1 MPGGQHTE
9 VAQAYVTIIPSMQ
22 GAQKAIADGLNASS
36 VGEKAGKDLGSGLKK
51 GISTIGVALGTAL
64 GNLMTRGLDT
74 VMGGLDR
81 GISRLDTI
89 ENYPKVMENLGY
101 KSEDAD
107 RSIKSIMDHLDGLP
121 TATDDMVSLTQ
132 SIADSTGD
140 LDLAT
145 KAALGFNDMLLANG
159 TSTAD
164 MVSATSMLNRVLGKQ
179 SATVQQWQSLQ
190 QHMPAQLSAVAE
202 HMLGAGKSS
211 EDLRL
216 ALEDGT
222 VSWNDF
228 LQAIVDLDE
237 QGNGEMASFAE
248 QARSMTGGIGTA
260 IENVQ
265 NRIGAGWA
273 EIIKSVGREDIATT
287 IDNLSYGLRGAMYK
301 VAEGVAYLRDKIADT
316 SIGENLGKIGE
327 AIGNMLTN
335 FANSDGLKSFVDGM
349 VGFID
354 GALQWLVDNGDF
366 VAAGISAIVGA
377 IEGFMALK
385 LVGTLTE
392 LPALLSGI
400 WAVLMANP
408 IVLVVTGV
416 SALVA
421 GLRYFFTETETGK
434 AIWAG
439 FCQGLSDLWEGL
451 KLDFDNMV
459 ATIKQRMEESAAQW
473 EVFKGNV
480 KGVIDAIIGFFLRLK
495 GDFDSMVARIKQN
508 LADNAVQWQQFKQNV
523 SNTIEGIKTAVAEK
537 FEAIKTAIE
546 EKIQAAKDKAGEIV
560 EGIKG
565 LFNFEWS
572 LPDLKLPHISVG
584 AYIEVPVLGTIPDP
598 STISVDWYKR
608 GGIFDEPTVAGL
620 GEAGKE
626 AAMPLNRRSF
636 QEIADGIANE
646 MDTQGITEDQ
656 VTEAVM
662 RAITRLGGLR
672 IILNGRTMATA
683 LDSELGMLAFRGTA

>member
-22 GAQKAIADGLNASS
+22 GAQKAISDGLMA
-36 VGEKAGKDLGSGLKK
+36 
-51 GISTIGVALGTAL
+51 STIGEKSGKELGAGLARGLSTMKIAVGNAL
-64 GNLMTRGLDT
+64 GNLMTRGIDEI
-74 VMGGLDR
+74 MDGLDR

-101 KSEDAD
+101 STDDAD
-107 RSIKSIMDHLDGLP
+107 RSIKSIMEHLDGLP

-202 HMLGAGKSS
+202 HMLGAGKTS

-237 QGNGEMASFAE
+237 QGEGKVASFAE
-248 QARSMTGGIGTA
+248 QARSMTGGIGTS

-273 EIIKSVGREDIATT
+273 EIIKSIGREDISGI
-287 IDNLSYGLRGAMYK
+287 IDKMSYGIRGGMYK
-301 VAEGVAYLRDKIADT
+301 IAEGITYLKDRIAETD
-316 SIGENLGKIGE
+316 IGENLGKIGQGI
-327 AIGNMLTN
+327 ADFFTGLVDTDALKG
-335 FANSDGLKSFVDGM
+335 FADALVD
-349 VGFID
+349 FID
-354 GALQWLVDNGDF
+354 RGLQWLVDNGDL
-366 VAAGISAIVGA
+366 VAAGISGIVGA
-377 IEGFMALK
+377 VEGFMALK
-385 LVGTLTE
+385 LVGTLME

-400 WAVLMANP
+400 WAILMANP

-434 AIWAG
+434 AIWEG
-439 FCQGLSDLWEGL
+439 FCNSLSGLWEGL
-451 KLDFDNMV
+451 KGDFTGMV
-459 ATIKQRMEESAAQW
+459 DTIKENFETASAQW
-473 EVFKGNV
+473 DTFTTNIAVWNENIRANIEQKWNDIKAAISDQLKAG
-480 KGVIDAIIGFFLRLK
+480 ID
-495 GDFDSMVARIKQN
+495 SARQRWTT
-508 LADNAVQWQQFKQNV
+508 WQQDTAKWNEEMRQNFVDKWAAIKGAISDQLKDGIDSARQQWSTWQHDVAVWNEEMRQNV
-523 SNTIEGIKTAVAEK
+523 VEK
-537 FEAIKTAIE
+537 FEAIKKAITD
-546 EKIQAAKDKAGEIV
+546 KIQDAKDKVAEII

-565 LFNFEWS
+565 LFDFEWS
-572 LPDLKLPHISVG
+572 LPAPKLPHLRWHWNDI
-584 AYIEVPVLGTIPDP
+584 
-598 STISVDWYKR
+598 
-608 GGIFDEPTVAGL
+608 GGILSLPEF
-620 GEAGKE
+620 
-626 AAMPLNRRSF
+626 
-636 QEIADGIANE
+636 DGIEWYA
-646 MDTQGITEDQ
+646 
-656 VTEAVM
+656 
-662 RAITRLGGLR
+662 
-672 IILNGRTMATA
+672 
-683 LDSELGMLAFRGTA
+683 